1 MQRSDYM
8 TDFNQYSEFLKGSIF
23 RPSKK
28 ENDLNNKGSNLKN
41 KTLDN
46 KKSWHKAKKETNH
59 LRITSAFKPTIDI
72 GDVVELL
79 YIKSGERIKVKIFDN
94 YMRKEVRFNDSPKS
108 NRGTKAFISVPDKIT
123 EEDSLSVL
131 TELYNLIKY
140 KKTGDI
146 IEYKEEK
153 IQILSIKKAG

>member
-1 MQRSDYM
+1 M
-8 TDFNQYSEFLKGSIF
+8 TDYNQFNEFLKGSIF

-28 ENDLNNKGSNLKN
+28 EETQNNIHSNKKN
-41 KTLDN
+41 KPIDN
-46 KKSWHKAKKETNH
+46 KKSWHKAKKESAHSNF
-59 LRITSAFKPTIDI
+59 TSTFKPTIDI

-108 NRGTKAFISVPDKIT
+108 NRGTKAFVSVPDKIT

-140 KKTGDI
+140 KRTGAI
-146 IEYKEEK
+146 IEYKDEK
-153 IQILSIKKAG
+153 IQILNIKKAG